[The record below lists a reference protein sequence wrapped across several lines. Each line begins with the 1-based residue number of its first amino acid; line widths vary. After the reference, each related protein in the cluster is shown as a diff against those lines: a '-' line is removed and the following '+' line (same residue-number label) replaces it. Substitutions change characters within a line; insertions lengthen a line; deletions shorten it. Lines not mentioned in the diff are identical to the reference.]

1 MPAFK
6 KLAALALALTMIL
19 SLAACGAA
27 EAEPDVTS
35 PQGSSSAGSY
45 TVTDIFGRE
54 VEIPGEVQS
63 VAALGSA
70 ARLLCYM
77 DATDKLTGVT
87 AMDLEPTAS
96 KPYSYIYA
104 EELAGAEELATGGS
118 NDTAY
123 AEAIVV
129 ADPDVIFYF
138 DSDTAAMDDLARQTG
153 LPVVGVYAEYWYDED
168 TFFASLELI
177 GQICG
182 RQERA
187 QELISALRGWKEELA
202 ALSAGVPEEEKPTVY
217 AGAVNWSGSHGI
229 EGSYGQYPPFVA
241 AGANNVV
248 DSTGAD
254 AFVEIDREQIT
265 AWDPD
270 YIFLTV
276 DNMGIVNED
285 YAQNPNYYDTLSAVQ
300 EGHVY
305 SQVGFNYYWTNQE
318 LAVVN
323 SYYVASVLY
332 PEAFEGVDFE
342 ARAEEIFNTMLGSDF
357 LDVLEEN
364 GMYFGPVT
372 IGG

>member
-6 KLAALALALTMIL
+6 KLAALALALAMIL
-19 SLAACGAA
+19 ALAACGAA
-27 EAEPDVTS
+27 EAGPDATS

-54 VEIPGEVQS
+54 VEIPGEVES

-153 LPVVGVYAEYWYDED
+153 LPVVGVYAENWYDED

-241 AGANNVV
+241 AG
-248 DSTGAD
+248 
-254 AFVEIDREQIT
+254 
-265 AWDPD
+265 
-270 YIFLTV
+270 IF
-276 DNMGIVNED
+276 
-285 YAQNPNYYDTLSAVQ
+285 YYV
-300 EGHVY
+300 
-305 SQVGFNYYWTNQE
+305 FN
-318 LAVVN
+318 LLVAVVMEYFEKKL
-323 SYYVASVLY
+323 SYYQ
-332 PEAFEGVDFE
+332 
-342 ARAEEIFNTMLGSDF
+342 
-357 LDVLEEN
+357 
-364 GMYFGPVT
+364 
-372 IGG
+372 

>member
-1 MPAFK
+1 
-6 KLAALALALTMIL
+6 
-19 SLAACGAA
+19 
-27 EAEPDVTS
+27 
-35 PQGSSSAGSY
+35 
-45 TVTDIFGRE
+45 
-54 VEIPGEVQS
+54 
-63 VAALGSA
+63 
-70 ARLLCYM
+70 
-77 DATDKLTGVT
+77 
-87 AMDLEPTAS
+87 MDLEPTAS

-153 LPVVGVYAEYWYDED
+153 LPVVGVYAENWYDED

-357 LDVLEEN
+357 LDVLAEN